1 MKALLVGYGKMGRAI
16 EAVLIQRGHAVR
28 ARVEVRDRLEA
39 LDPSSVDVAF
49 EFTTPEA
56 APARVE
62 ALLTAG
68 IAVVSGTTGWDVGK
82 AARLADTRQVGF
94 LHAPNFSIGVAAM
107 RRAVTVLGGVLSRF
121 PEFEPGIVERHHAA
135 KKDAPSGTAKALAQA
150 VSVGRHGYGEV
161 PIVSLRQGGQPGE
174 HVLVFEGPDEAI
186 EVVHRARSRTIF
198 ALGAVQAGEWLFSS
212 GRRGAVTF
220 DDFFDRRPA

>member
-68 IAVVSGTTGWDVGK
+68 VAVVSGTTGWDVGK
-82 AARLADTRQVGF
+82 AARL
-94 LHAPNFSIGVAAM
+94 
-107 RRAVTVLGGVLSRF
+107 
-121 PEFEPGIVERHHAA
+121 E
-135 KKDAPSGTAKALAQA
+135 
-150 VSVGRHGYGEV
+150 
-161 PIVSLRQGGQPGE
+161 
-174 HVLVFEGPDEAI
+174 I
-186 EVVHRARSRTIF
+186 EEIT
-198 ALGAVQAGEWLFSS
+198 G
-212 GRRGAVTF
+212 
-220 DDFFDRRPA
+220 RPAYLELWVKVRRNWRKREFDLNNFGFKTPRK